1 MAAQPGRVRPLC
13 QISGAS
19 VRSRS
24 SGADRTRPSRAGGG
38 RGEGSRTHHLDG
50 ILADVLVSSGGGGR
64 AGDGVGGV
72 SPPPPRRRP
81 AHPRR
86 SPPPPVGALHKIPR
100 PRVPLVSSPPPP
112 ASEHPS

>member
-64 AGDGVGGV
+64 PGGWRGEGP
-72 SPPPPRRRP
+72 PPPPRGTRT
-81 AHPRR
+81 
-86 SPPPPVGALHKIPR
+86 PPPP
-100 PRVPLVSSPPPP
+100 PPPLTHAFSHKYNGP
-112 ASEHPS
+112 QTTPLLTPPPSHY